1 MAFNY
6 QRVSRPRFFVDIMS
20 YLHAIGYSKPFEIHN
35 SDNLLAGSK
44 TDLLYSNTQNK
55 IEFEYES
62 GSKTP
67 FNFIDSNKFPSK
79 IPIDCVVALN
89 HNFKGLKLNFN
100 ANEGT
105 TEQWSINNPI
115 LNGEEIIEFNGCTI
129 MKNTND
135 NFITQDTTNL
145 YLNVESDSTESGTF
159 YCGSFFFGKTYTPP
173 HNPNLSMT
181 MNNTFDGIKKT
192 KTKGGHTI
200 SNVDFIG
207 NPLWSEHNAWEL
219 WIEEDRKQNMGRLGR
234 KSWNLNFDFI
244 SETDMFGFLEQSNTN
259 PFSPTETV
267 PQEERDGTF
276 GSYDNP
282 FLEADNFISRVWIPT
297 LGGSIPMI
305 MQVDDTNNNPDQ
317 FTIVTI
323 KQNTFSVRPK
333 APNLY
338 SVAMTL
344 EETW

>member
-89 HNFKGLKLNFN
+89 HNFRGLKLNFN

-145 YLNVESDSTESGTF
+145 YLN
-159 YCGSFFFGKTYTPP
+159 
-173 HNPNLSMT
+173 
-181 MNNTFDGIKKT
+181 
-192 KTKGGHTI
+192 
-200 SNVDFIG
+200 
-207 NPLWSEHNAWEL
+207 ARQAEL
-219 WIEEDRKQNMGRLGR
+219 MSIRRKEEDRKQNMGRLGR

-282 FLEADNFISRVWIPT
+282 FLESDNFISRVWIPT